1 MLSLTRIRIFDRNID
16 VDINTSIL
24 QEKKIPG
31 NDETLENRVYR
42 RGSYVLADV
51 LAMDNSTVG
60 AAPRLFCGFFLK

>member
-31 NDETLENRVYR
+31 NDETLEIRVYR